1 MLQTGFDRTEEELLK
16 ERAEALCHAGSELQ
30 GSLQKLRN
38 IEEDIETK
46 IGILKKGDNTSTN
59 EGLFEEISEGIKR
72 YNEKREY
79 VKLRYY
85 YLVVIREAIGFRNH
99 KWIEKI
105 YKIPGKKKFDG
116 QI

>member
-1 MLQTGFDRTEEELLK
+1 MTMLGLCK
-16 ERAEALCHAGSELQ
+16 AL
-30 GSLQKLRN
+30 
-38 IEEDIETK
+38 
-46 IGILKKGDNTSTN
+46 NTSTN
-59 EGLFEEISEGIKR
+59 EGLFEEINEGIKR
-72 YNEKREY
+72 YNKKIEY

-105 YKIPGKKKFDG
+105 YKIPEKKKLDG